1 MSQKLPSL
9 MEESELNDEAV
20 TSAYKQIAI
29 HNEKIEELDLY
40 ADLTEDELDVIVKTL
55 SEIKAMSEG
64 KTIDEWK
71 KYSTGQQFYITSLVK
86 EIKMTDDELFDFH
99 YRKAFADVGSLAE
112 KKEMISSMRTNR
124 SKRPAVAA

>member
-1 MSQKLPSL
+1 
-9 MEESELNDEAV
+9 MEESDLNDEAI

-40 ADLTEDELDVIVKTL
+40 SDLTEDEVDDIIKNL
-55 SEIKAMSEG
+55 SEIKAISEG

-71 KYSTGQQFYITSLVK
+71 KYSTGQQFYVTSLIK
-86 EIKMTDDELFDFH
+86 EISMTDDELFDFH

-112 KKEMISSMRTNR
+112 KKEMISQMRTNR
-124 SKRPAVAA
+124 STRKKVA